1 MTQAI
6 KHGVGFK
13 IIQLL
18 MFSLNYVHSP
28 TPPHPDLPPGHCQFG
43 VPCGEGVG
51 GQFEILEI
59 LID

>member
-1 MTQAI
+1 MYTPPP
-6 KHGVGFK
+6 H
-13 IIQLL
+13 
-18 MFSLNYVHSP
+18 P